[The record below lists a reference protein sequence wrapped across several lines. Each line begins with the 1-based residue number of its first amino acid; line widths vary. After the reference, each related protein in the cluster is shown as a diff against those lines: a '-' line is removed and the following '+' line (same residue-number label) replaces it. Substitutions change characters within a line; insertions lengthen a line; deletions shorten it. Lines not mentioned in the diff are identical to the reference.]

1 MTTLSHPFKDEIKL
15 PELSDD
21 ESKLVDEM
29 FSWYVYYISHNFFVF
44 KYVPHIC
51 FVQDAWTT
59 TVSQL
64 YENTCQ
70 SIFACMPLEH
80 EKC

>member
-51 FVQDAWTT
+51 FVQDA
-59 TVSQL
+59 
-64 YENTCQ
+64 
-70 SIFACMPLEH
+70 
-80 EKC
+80 